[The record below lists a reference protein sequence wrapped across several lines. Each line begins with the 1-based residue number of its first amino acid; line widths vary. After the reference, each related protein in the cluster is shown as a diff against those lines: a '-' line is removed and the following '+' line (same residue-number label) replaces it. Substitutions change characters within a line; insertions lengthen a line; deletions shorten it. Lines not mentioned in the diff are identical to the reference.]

1 MLGGKI
7 TRGPDLFYRIM
18 YCYFHRKYSVIVNYS
33 IMTVFKVTLYVTCI
47 KAIQALFA
55 KKKKVDFSNLKPKL
69 AIKIFESIMSPILL
83 YNSEIWGAFTRINKD
98 FNKWNQ
104 TPIEKTHLKFCKL
117 YLGINKKATNVACR
131 GELGKF
137 PLLIN
142 IHKRIIKYIIHINTL
157 PDSVIVKQAFLLS
170 KNLYLNNQQSFYLN
184 VMKILKSYDPS
195 FELNELGPITQDQ
208 LTRYINNIKNKYTCN
223 ILETHTD

>member
-1 MLGGKI
+1 MKTI
-7 TRGPDLFYRIM
+7 AD
-18 YCYFHRKYSVIVNYS
+18 
-33 IMTVFKVTLYVTCI
+33 

-55 KKKKVDFSNLKPKL
+55 IKKKVDFSNLKPKL
-69 AIKIFESIMSPILL
+69 AIKIFESIISPILL
-83 YNSEIWGAFTRINKD
+83 YNSEIWGEFTCIDKD
-98 FNKWNQ
+98 FHKWNQ

-142 IHKRIIKYIIHINTL
+142 IHKRIIKYTIHINTL

-195 FELNELGPITQDQ
+195 FELNGLETITKDQ
-208 LTRYINNIKNKYTCN
+208 LTRYIN
-223 ILETHTD
+223 